1 MELESLKLFADVAR
15 RGSFAAVAK
24 ERDLDPSSVSRI
36 VAQLEADLGIRLFQ
50 RTTRRMT
57 LTEAGDLYLSRIE
70 PLIDELQRAKD
81 QAQNISA
88 GPSGTIRLTASVTF
102 GIRRIVP
109 LLGLFQQRYPAL
121 KIEGLFT
128 DQNVDLIGERIDLAV
143 RLGPTV
149 EGDLV
154 ATKLA
159 ETRYRV
165 VASPAYLAAA
175 PPLRQPEDL
184 GKHRCLL
191 LNLRAFRTRWI
202 FRDSLGTLLEVPVE
216 GDVVLSAAI
225 ALYDAALAGLGP
237 TLLPD
242 WLVDA
247 DIRAGRLV
255 NPFPS
260 HAVTATT
267 FDTAAWLIY
276 PSRSYLPN
284 KVRVTIDFLKEHIIR
299 HEFRL
304 D

>member
-81 QAQNISA
+81 QAQNIGA

-216 GDVVLSAAI
+216 GDVILSAAI